1 MSDGRLWFNTK
12 IDNSQV
18 EKDLKELER
27 KIRKSE
33 ESISKNEN
41 VKLPLVKQAEGLT
54 KELEEATTQ
63 LEKYKIKFKK
73 ISTIAQGTKD
83 PAIYRKAI
91 AVLPKS
97 RDAYLN
103 QQAEVE
109 RIKQELAGV
118 NKQIS
123 KYDLKI
129 QQANT
134 DLERNK
140 AKAAELTA
148 QLNSSGAKMAEAFDK
163 VHVSADKFTK
173 KIAALA
179 KRALVFSVITAGLN
193 KIKEYMNK
201 ALKTNEEYT
210 AQLAK
215 LKGALLTAFQPIYE
229 FVLPGVLAVLKVL
242 TSIVQVVANVLSVL
256 TGKTAAQS
264 AQDAKALNEEA
275 DAIEAV
281 GGAAQNAKKHLADFD
296 EINTLGANTSDSSSS
311 SGTIDPDFSEFD
323 TAQYKAKIAEL
334 TVYLSGALLAIGA
347 ILAFSG
353 ANIPLGIA
361 LMAAGALGL
370 VAIIKE
376 NWGAMSDEL
385 EAAIATVAFL
395 LGGMA
400 LVIGAVLAFSGAN
413 LPLGIALMAVG
424 AAAMVSAAALNW
436 SSVETTLQGPVG
448 KVVAIVGGALLAI
461 GAILTFSGANLPLG
475 IALMALG
482 AAGLATVATLNW
494 NTIKETLGDSFDK
507 VAGILKGVA
516 LLVIGLLLTCSG
528 VNMGLGMSLIKKGAG
543 EIATAT
549 GLNWDAVL
557 EKLKG
562 AWESIKRWFKTEVAP
577 KFTKEFWKKVF
588 KNISTALIEV
598 VKGAVN
604 GAIEKWNR
612 FANMVNSIKV
622 KTQPVLIDGVEI
634 LPAIDWSLI
643 NIPSIPYLAQGA
655 VLPANKPF
663 LAMVGD
669 QKNGTNV
676 EAPLETIKQAVA
688 EVMAVQGTGDIT
700 ITFTGDLAQLGRVL
714 KPVIDKENRRVGGSL
729 AKGVT

>member
-41 VKLPLVKQAEGLT
+41 AKLPLVKQLDEAKKKLEKARTALAGYKADLVDAATKSTDPAEAI
-54 KELEEATTQ
+54 EATAALPEARALVATQ
-63 LEKYKIKFKK
+63 E
-73 ISTIAQGTKD
+73 
-83 PAIYRKAI
+83 R
-91 AVLPKS
+91 
-97 RDAYLN
+97 
-103 QQAEVE
+103 EVE
-109 RIKQELAGV
+109 KLQKNWESIN
-118 NKQIS
+118 NKVEG
-123 KYDLKI
+123 YDRKI
-129 QQANT
+129 LQANT
-134 DLERNK
+134 DIERNK

-163 VHVSADKFTK
+163 AHVSADKFAK

-296 EINTLGANTSDSSSS
+296 EINTLGANTSDGGSS

-370 VAIIKE
+370 VAIAKE
-376 NWGAMSDEL
+376 NWNSMETSL
-385 EAAIATVAFL
+385 EGPIARAFAVVSVAL
-395 LGGMA
+395 
-400 LVIGAVLAFSGAN
+400 LVIGAIFTFSGIN
-413 LPLGIALMAVG
+413 IPLGIALMVAG
-424 AAAMVSAAALNW
+424 AAVLGTGAALDW
-436 SSVETTLQGPVG
+436 DSIKTALQDVFDRVVSIIKGVALMVVG
-448 KVVAIVGGALLAI
+448 LLLACTGI
-461 GAILTFSGANLPLG
+461 GSELG
-475 IALMALG
+475 IALIKEG
-482 AAGLATVATLNW
+482 AAEIATAVGLDW
-494 NTIKETLGDSFDK
+494 GTIEKKVGGAIDK
-507 VAGILKGVA
+507 VGGIIKGVA
-516 LLVIGLLLTCSG
+516 LIVVGLLLACTG
-528 VNMGLGMSLIKKGAG
+528 VGLELGIALIKEGAG
-543 EIATAT
+543 EITTAT

-562 AWESIKRWFKTEVAP
+562 AWENIKLWFETNVAP
-577 KFTKEFWKKVF
+577 KLTLAYWKEKFSGITDGLSQ
-588 KNISTALIEV
+588 NI
-598 VKGAVN
+598 KDGVN
-604 GAIEKWNR
+604 GSIANLNWLISWINSYFHIKWDELKIGN
-612 FANMVNSIKV
+612 
-622 KTQPVLIDGVEI
+622 KTIIPAVDYQLIT
-634 LPAIDWSLI
+634 
-643 NIPSIPYLAQGA
+643 IPSIPYLAQGA